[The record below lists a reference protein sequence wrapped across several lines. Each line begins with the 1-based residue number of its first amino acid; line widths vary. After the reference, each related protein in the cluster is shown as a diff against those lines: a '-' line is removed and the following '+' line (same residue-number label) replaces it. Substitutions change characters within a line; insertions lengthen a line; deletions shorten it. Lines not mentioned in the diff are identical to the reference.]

1 MEFNSQICTT
11 KEQSERLRS
20 LGLKKETADM
30 VWHYTKS
37 RNEAFSW
44 ELKPHS
50 PMLKNTTRLNIE
62 KLNVFGHKNTE
73 GKVMTGEE
81 YFDELWGKDVPA
93 WSLHRLMVLYR
104 MKHVILESED
114 EIAAIYDEMIGVME
128 KSIKNGEFNKAYLEE

>member
-11 KEQSERLRS
+11 KEQSERLLS

-114 EIAAIYDEMIGVME
+114 EIAAIYDDMIGVME